1 MTPVSLPIVRQVSVE
16 LDTCTRR
23 RLQTLAKRL
32 LAAEP
37 TLNRVDMFGPQVR
50 SGICDA
56 PALFFEDHSEITL
69 FKAADDVP
77 LEYRSFLLAGEDDIV
92 LLAGRRCPEF
102 EAYCHKVLG
111 LGAGTVMQPGSASED
126 KALPL
131 SLRCM
136 RDTALIEKLCRAA
149 QQKGKFNLV
158 PYMGTGNAWRL
169 AAAIAGGSGTQVFVA
184 APPPRLT
191 RRVNDKLWFLE
202 RVHEAL
208 DSSASPLTF
217 SVFGPAAL
225 AGRIRALASR
235 SARVAV
241 KVPDSA
247 GSLGNVMIRSE
258 AIAGKSLKQI
268 RRSILDTLIERGWH
282 GSYPLLVGVWD
293 HPVIASPSVNVW
305 IPTSEEGPPVI
316 EGLFTQTLAGDEA
329 EFVGAEPSNLPEALE
344 HRIVWEATCLA
355 CYLQN
360 LGYFGRCGFDT
371 IVIGD
376 SFHNASVH
384 WIECNGRWG
393 GTSIPTTVANR
404 LLGNWSRK
412 FIIIVQRTHL
422 KMPPHS
428 LDDILALLKEYLF
441 RAAQSREGVVLLA
454 PGRLIDGSGLNL
466 MVIGDTKRTAQA
478 HLEAVISLLTLG
490 ARLPVSEPS
499 LS

>member
-1 MTPVSLPIVRQVSVE
+1 MTSVSLPIVRQVSVE
-16 LDTCTRR
+16 LDARTRG

-32 LAAEP
+32 IAAEP
-37 TLNRVDMFGPQVR
+37 TLDRVDMFGPRVC
-50 SGICDA
+50 SGLCDA
-56 PALFFEDHSEITL
+56 PALLFEDHSEIPL
-69 FKAADDVP
+69 FKAAEDVP
-77 LEYRSFLLAGEDDIV
+77 LEYRSFLLAGEDDVV
-92 LLAGRRCPEF
+92 LLAGRRFPEF

-111 LGAGTVMQPGSASED
+111 VGPSTVVQPRSGSKDEV
-126 KALPL
+126 LPL

-136 RDTALIEKLCRAA
+136 RDTALLERLCRAA
-149 QQKGKFNLV
+149 QQKGKFNVV

-169 AAAIAGGSGTQVFVA
+169 AAAIADGSGAEVFVA

-208 DSSASPLTF
+208 DSSASPLTY

-225 AGRIRALASR
+225 AARLRALASR
-235 SARVAV
+235 FVRVAV

-268 RRSILDTLIERGWH
+268 RRSILDLLVERGWR
-282 GSYPLLVGVWD
+282 GSYPLMVGVWD

-305 IPTSEEGPPVI
+305 IPRSEEGPPVI
-316 EGLFTQTLAGDEA
+316 EGLFTQTLAGDDA
-329 EFVGAEPSNLPEALE
+329 EFIGAEPSNLPEALK

-355 CYLQN
+355 CYLQK

-371 IVIGD
+371 ILIGD
-376 SFHNASVH
+376 SFRNASVH

-393 GTSIPTTVANR
+393 GVSIPTTVANR
-404 LLGNWSRK
+404 LLGDWSRK
-412 FIIIVQRTHL
+412 FIIIVQRTQL
-422 KMPPHS
+422 NMPSHS
-428 LDDILALLKEYLF
+428 LEDILTLLKEHLF
-441 RAAQSREGVVLLA
+441 RAGQSLEGVVLLC

-466 MVIGDTKRTAQA
+466 MVIGDTKSSAQA
-478 HLEAVISLLTLG
+478 HLEAAINLLTRG
-490 ARLPVSEPS
+490 APLPVSEPCPS
-499 LS
+499 